1 MSKGSINLPIVSK
14 FDPTGLK
21 QAEGAIKGF
30 GSSLAKI
37 GAAVGA
43 AFAVRA
49 IGNFAKEAV
58 LAAEG
63 VQQANNR
70 IVAIAKSTALFGS
83 ETDAVTGRLIKFA
96 EAQEMRLAVDAEVIK
111 GVQGQLLTFKALGAS
126 ADEAGGIFDR
136 TTEAAFNMAAA
147 GFGSAESNAIQLGK
161 ALEDPI
167 RGLTALRRSG
177 TTFTKDQEALI
188 RTLVESG
195 NLLGAQELILGEL
208 ESQYGGV
215 AEATANASTKIGL
228 AFDNIKEQ
236 AGAVLLPVF
245 AELVEGL
252 MPVTEAIGAELGAT
266 LEALS
271 PVLTDI
277 AKMIPGLLQAFMP
290 LIPILGV
297 LAGLFLEMVAQ
308 LLPVFVQLFEQLLP
322 VILELAPILATVFLE
337 ALSALLPVFMSLIE
351 ALMPLI
357 VALLPV
363 LSTLITALAPVV
375 VKVIEA
381 FLPLLD
387 LILPILIGLIEVLV
401 PILVV
406 AAEILSVLLVNAV
419 GYLTDAFANFMEFLT
434 PFTKAFQDTFGGL
447 ETFFYGIING
457 MIGMWEGFANAIIN
471 GVNFVIRALN
481 RIQVKAPQWV
491 TDLTGMTSF
500 GFNIAEL
507 PNIALPRIALAQGG
521 IVTGPTSALIGEA
534 GPEAV
539 IPLSKM
545 GSMGNTYNITIN
557 ANVADARLGEIVVNS
572 IKRYERVS
580 GPVFASA

>member
-1 MSKGSINLPIVSK
+1 VSGSINIPVVSK

-21 QAEGAIKGF
+21 QAEGALKGF

-49 IGNFAKEAV
+49 ISNFAKEAV

-70 IVAIAKSTALFGS
+70 IAQIAKTTNLFGAS
-83 ETDAVTGRLIKFA
+83 TGAVTDRLIEFA

-111 GVQGQLLTFKALGAS
+111 GVQGQLLTFKALGKTAG
-126 ADEAGGIFDR
+126 EVGGIFDR

-188 RTLVESG
+188 KTLVESG
-195 NLLGAQELILGEL
+195 DLLGAQELILGEL

-215 AEATANASTKIGL
+215 AAATANASTKIAL

-236 AGAVLLPVF
+236 AGGVLLPVF

-252 MPVTEAIGAELGAT
+252 MPVTEAIGNELGTT

-271 PVLTDI
+271 PVLIDI
-277 AKMIPGLLQAFMP
+277 AKMIPGLLTAFTP
-290 LIPILGV
+290 LIPVLGQ
-297 LAGLFLEMVAQ
+297 LAVIFFQMVEK
-308 LLPVFVQLFEQLLP
+308 LLPVFVELFTMLLP
-322 VILELAPILATVFLE
+322 IISELAPIIADVFLT
-337 ALSALLPVFMSLIE
+337 ALDALLPVFMSLAE
-351 ALMPLI
+351 ALMPL
-357 VALLPV
+357 VMALLPV
-363 LSTLITALAPVV
+363 LSTLITALAPVL
-375 VKVIEA
+375 VKVIDA
-381 FLPLLD
+381 FMPLLD
-387 LILPILIGLIEVLV
+387 LILPILIDLIEFLV
-401 PILVV
+401 PILVL

-419 GYLTDAFANFMEFLT
+419 GYLTDAFANFMAFLE
-434 PFTKAFQDTFGGL
+434 PFTKAFEDTFGGL
-447 ETFFYGIING
+447 ENFFYGIING
-457 MIGMWEGFANAIIN
+457 MIGMWEGFANSIIN

-481 RIQVKAPQWV
+481 RIQVKAPKWV

-507 PNIALPRIALAQGG
+507 PNIVLPRIALAEGG
-521 IVTGPTSALIGEA
+521 IVTGPMNALIGEA

-557 ANVADARLGEIVVNS
+557 ANVADSRLGEVVVNA
-572 IKRYERVS
+572 IKRYERSS
-580 GPVFASA
+580 GPVFAKA

>member
-1 MSKGSINLPIVSK
+1 MAIKLPVVST
-14 FDPTGLK
+14 FDATGLK
-21 QAEGAIKGF
+21 QAEGALKGF

-49 IGNFAKEAV
+49 ISNFAKEAV

-70 IVAIAKSTALFGS
+70 IAAIAKSTALFGS
-83 ETDAVTGRLIKFA
+83 ETESVTNRMIKFA

-161 ALEDPI
+161 ALEDPV

-177 TTFTKDQEALI
+177 TTFTADQQELI
-188 RTLVESG
+188 KTLVESG

-236 AGAVLLPVF
+236 AGGVLLPIF
-245 AELVEGL
+245 AELVQGL
-252 MPVTEAIGAELGAT
+252 MPVTEAIGAELGTT

-271 PVLTDI
+271 PVLMDI
-277 AKMIPGLLQAFMP
+277 AKMIPGLLTAFTP
-290 LIPILGV
+290 LIPVIGQLAV
-297 LAGLFLEMVAQ
+297 LFFQMVEK
-308 LLPVFVQLFEQLLP
+308 LLPVFVELFNMLLP
-322 VILELAPILATVFLE
+322 IIVQLAPIIADALLVALDALIPVFMTLVE
-337 ALSALLPVFMSLIE
+337 ALMPIVEALLPVF
-351 ALMPLI
+351 A
-357 VALLPV
+357 
-363 LSTLITALAPVV
+363 TLITALAPII
-375 VKVIEA
+375 VKVIDA
-381 FLPLLD
+381 FMPLLD
-387 LILPILIGLIEVLV
+387 LILPILIDLIEMLV

-406 AAEILSVLLVNAV
+406 AAEILSILLVNAV
-419 GYLTDAFANFMEFLT
+419 TYLTDAFANFMEFLE
-434 PFTKAFQDTFGGL
+434 PFTKVFEDTFGGIK
-447 ETFFYGIING
+447 EFFFGIING
-457 MIGMWEGFANAIIN
+457 LIGMWEGFANSIIN

-481 RIQVKAPQWV
+481 RIQVRAPQWV
-491 TDLTGMTSF
+491 TNLTGMTSF
-500 GFNIAEL
+500 GFSIAEL
-507 PNIALPRIALAQGG
+507 PNIALPRVALAEGG
-521 IVTGPTSALIGEA
+521 IVTGPMNALIGEA

-539 IPLSKM
+539 IPLDKM
-545 GSMGNTYNITIN
+545 RMGNTYNITVN
-557 ANVADARLGEIVVNS
+557 AGMGASGAQIGREIIS
-572 IKRYERVS
+572 AIKAYERSS

>member
-147 GFGSAESNAIQLGK
+147 GFGAAESNAIQLGK

-177 TTFTKDQEALI
+177 TTFTADQQELI
-188 RTLVESG
+188 KTLVESG

-297 LAGLFLEMVAQ
+297 LAGLFL
-308 LLPVFVQLFEQLLP
+308 
-322 VILELAPILATVFLE
+322 
-337 ALSALLPVFMSLIE
+337 
-351 ALMPLI
+351 
-357 VALLPV
+357 
-363 LSTLITALAPVV
+363 
-375 VKVIEA
+375 
-381 FLPLLD
+381 
-387 LILPILIGLIEVLV
+387 
-401 PILVV
+401 
-406 AAEILSVLLVNAV
+406 
-419 GYLTDAFANFMEFLT
+419 
-434 PFTKAFQDTFGGL
+434 
-447 ETFFYGIING
+447 
-457 MIGMWEGFANAIIN
+457 
-471 GVNFVIRALN
+471 
-481 RIQVKAPQWV
+481 
-491 TDLTGMTSF
+491 
-500 GFNIAEL
+500 
-507 PNIALPRIALAQGG
+507 
-521 IVTGPTSALIGEA
+521 
-534 GPEAV
+534 
-539 IPLSKM
+539 
-545 GSMGNTYNITIN
+545 
-557 ANVADARLGEIVVNS
+557 
-572 IKRYERVS
+572 
-580 GPVFASA
+580 

>member
-1 MSKGSINLPIVSK
+1 VSGSINVPVVSK
-14 FDPTGLK
+14 FDPTGIK
-21 QAEGAIKGF
+21 QAEGALKGF

-49 IGNFAKEAV
+49 ISNFAKEAV

-63 VQQANNR
+63 VQTANNR
-70 IVAIAKSTALFGS
+70 IAAIAKSTALFGS

-147 GFGSAESNAIQLGK
+147 GFGAAESNAIQLGK

-177 TTFTKDQEALI
+177 TTFTADQQELI
-188 RTLVESG
+188 KTLVESG

-215 AEATANASTKIGL
+215 AEATANASTKIAL

-236 AGAVLLPVF
+236 AGGVLLPVF

-271 PVLTDI
+271 PVLMDI

-290 LIPILGV
+290 LIPIIGV

-308 LLPVFVQLFEQLLP
+308 LFPVFVQLFEQLLP

-351 ALMPLI
+351 ALMPLV

-419 GYLTDAFANFMEFLT
+419 GYLTDAFTNFMEFLT

-481 RIQVKAPQWV
+481 RLQVKVPAIGDIPAFNV
-491 TDLTGMTSF
+491 

-507 PNIALPRIALAQGG
+507 PNVALPRIALAQGG